1 MKPKKLELQN
11 AAWSNCKHH
20 NTVEFMVCIFFQFNN
35 NLSIIM
41 MADKGLNLFG
51 ECAAECVYLSPQE
64 IECTSFPEG
73 TIKCTHL
80 AS

>member
-1 MKPKKLELQN
+1 
-11 AAWSNCKHH
+11 
-20 NTVEFMVCIFFQFNN
+20 
-35 NLSIIM
+35 M

-64 IECTSFPEG
+64 IECNSFTEG
-73 TIKCTHL
+73 AIKCTHL